1 MKKLILTI
9 FLCVSLLSSDL
20 YFENNVSQNTSLTT
34 TEEQQEVETAKGSIT
49 TTDVVGAIA
58 TPLFV
63 AGAIVTAVVVSPIWL
78 AKKLFGS
85 EEK

>member
-9 FLCVSLLSSDL
+9 FLCVSLLGSDL

-34 TEEQQEVETAKGSIT
+34 EEQQEVETAKSSIT